1 MNTFAET
8 ELLLKTTINLSD
20 NNVKQIAEA
29 SGIKASTLYKFHSS
43 KMHLSPA
50 KSDALLLYFLEK
62 EPKAIV
68 AAAVL
73 NYVLNILYVYL
84 TSSTDL
90 EVAQEDDNN
99 GKQC

>member
-8 ELLLKTTINLSD
+8 ELLLKTAISLSD
-20 NNVKQIAEA
+20 NSVKHIASE
-29 SGIKASTLYKFHSS
+29 SGIKANTLYKW
-43 KMHLSPA
+43 KTTDVHLSPA

-73 NYVLNILYVYL
+73 NFVLLKLYIYL
-84 TSSTDL
+84 TCSTEE
-90 EVAQEDDNN
+90 EVPQEE
-99 GKQC
+99 